1 MDTLKPRKY
10 YNLNYSVMPDN
21 KIQQVVGTFTETA
34 YSEVDHEEEAITKVL
49 NLKNGA
55 SGYQNLPAFNTTE
68 QATTTD
74 VFENVFKMLDVGGD
88 GGDDY
93 DGYRTEDIRAQVTV
107 DIYHDEPM
115 TYISAATNDS
125 VGKRRIRTATG
136 GWLTTLGWLIA
147 FDTNPRK
154 VYGIKNFNASGAP
167 SSSSTTSSV
176 TTAVRRVDVDPTY
189 DGTKVV
195 AGMYLLRL
203 TVTVSV
209 YDCTMWYHIEYDE
222 SDPGNPRITA
232 AEGELDYQL
241 IEQFDLAIT
250 YGTRTTEEVEFEYHV
265 DVPGYANYPLKISG
279 NEYTDSNCTCNNVS
293 WHQWISNQL
302 LDKYKDGKI
311 FINSKIK
318 ASYLIENNLDIN
330 SEILIKDIDN
340 QFIRRG
346 EYMCVFQLK
355 NIEYEYDGSQYI
367 ANVILLEDYT
377 MEEMLVDTG
386 FEYII
391 AQITEMDVT
400 SKTCAMIIVD
410 KPIVI
415 CDIRGEA
422 VSANI
427 LPASIDSA
435 LAYFDEPL
443 ILPEVLTPLR
453 PSWALNNNII
463 LSIEILPISQLAT
476 SIDEIIS
483 GSLQS
488 DVEVVAA
495 KIKRIETKLGIGYYN
510 FFDVYSFSKLHVSWI
525 LGAAIDL
532 ENTSFI
538 SAYARQIEFES
549 VMGPLVDQVESIVID
564 RFDINLKEFTLI
576 QDVQVIPSF
585 RENLLEPKVELN
597 MGPLD
602 ADNLSTFNVLKQ
614 FKQMFVNLSLG
625 FGCKATMTKVMDR
638 PINDEYFFD
647 ISIEDWVDLSI
658 ENMLEIKV

>member
-10 YNLNYSVMPDN
+10 YNLSYSVMPDN

-74 VFENVFKMLDVGGD
+74 VFENVFAMLDVGGD

-93 DGYRTEDIRAQVTV
+93 DGYRTEDILAQVTV

-125 VGKRRIRTATG
+125 VGKRRIRTATS
-136 GWLTTLGWLIA
+136 GWLTSLGWLIA

-176 TTAVRRVDVDPTY
+176 TTAVKRVEVDPTY

-203 TVTVSV
+203 TATVIV

-241 IEQFDLAIT
+241 IEQFDLVIT
-250 YGTRTTEEVEFEYHV
+250 YGTRTTAEVEFEYHV
-265 DVPGYANYPLKISG
+265 DVPEYANYPLKISG
-279 NEYTDSNCTCNNVS
+279 NEYTDSNCTYNNVA

-377 MEEMLVDTG
+377 MEEILVDTG

-400 SKTCAMIIVD
+400 SKTCAMIIID

-415 CDIRGEA
+415 LEIKSEMEHVQVFPLEVDRT
-422 VSANI
+422 
-427 LPASIDSA
+427 
-435 LAYFDEPL
+435 LAYFDVLLTDMQSISPGIIEGDTDFGFD
-443 ILPEVLTPLR
+443 IEVSTASREQIPFEAKASVGALDINVSGQVRTTKSFDSYVDFGCDLYFDPYSFTKIHA
-453 PSWALNNNII
+453 SWEL
-463 LSIEILPISQLAT
+463 
-476 SIDEIIS
+476 DYVV
-483 GSLQS
+483 
-488 DVEVVAA
+488 DVANEAITAA
-495 KIKRIETKLGIGYYN
+495 ETKQ
-510 FFDVYSFSKLHVSWI
+510 
-525 LGAAIDL
+525 
-532 ENTSFI
+532 TSF
-538 SAYARQIEFES
+538 ED
-549 VMGPLVDQVESIVID
+549 VLGPLVSNVAALCIESFHFFID
-564 RFDINLKEFTLI
+564 SLELAYCN
-576 QDVQVIPSF
+576 QVIPSF
-585 RENLLEPKVELN
+585 RENLLEPATHLYFGTSESCITTQFSIIKDIKNTLFEFSS
-597 MGPLD
+597 GLD
-602 ADNLSTFNVLKQ
+602 IKITFTRL
-614 FKQMFVNLSLG
+614 
-625 FGCKATMTKVMDR
+625 MDR
-638 PINDEYFFD
+638 PINDEYFFNV
-647 ISIEDWVDLSI
+647 SIEDWVDLSI
-658 ENMLEIKV
+658 ENMLEIKI